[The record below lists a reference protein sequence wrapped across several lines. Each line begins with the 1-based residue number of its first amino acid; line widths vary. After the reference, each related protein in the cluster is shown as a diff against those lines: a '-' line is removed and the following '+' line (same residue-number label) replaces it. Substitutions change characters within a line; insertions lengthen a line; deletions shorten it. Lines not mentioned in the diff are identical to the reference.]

1 LGLPAQTLSRVCWE
15 RRDIL
20 NREQKE
26 QVIAELKEKFEAAKG
41 MVITEYKGMSVA
53 EMNDFRDSLRE
64 ASIEYRV
71 LKNTLARIAAE
82 ETPAAPAREN
92 FTGPVG
98 VALGYDDPVSVA
110 KAVLDF
116 AKKNEKLKVT
126 SGVIE
131 GELLDA
137 ARLKSISQLPP
148 REVLLSMLAGGMQA
162 PSGKLARLLGATLTQ
177 MGYAMNAL
185 REKRAQEQ

>member
-1 LGLPAQTLSRVCWE
+1 
-15 RRDIL
+15 
-20 NREQKE
+20 
-26 QVIAELKEKFEAAKG
+26 

-64 ASIEYRV
+64 ASIEYKV
-71 LKNTLARIAAE
+71 IKNTLARIASE
-82 ETPAAPAREN
+82 ETPAAPARDS

-116 AKKNEKLKVT
+116 AKKNEKLKIM
-126 SGVIE
+126 SGIIE

-162 PSGKLARLLGATLTQ
+162 PSGKLARLLSATLTQ